1 MTPILEVRGLSIA
14 FRQYE
19 AGTRQRSLPVI
30 RDLSLTVGAGQIV
43 AVVGSSGS
51 GKSLLAHGI
60 LHILPYNSC
69 MQGEMRFC
77 GMPLT
82 AERAASLRGREMVL
96 VPQGVTYLDPLMR
109 VGPQVRRGQRTA
121 RARAKCREV
130 LARYGLDADTENL
143 YPFELSGGMAR
154 RVLISTAGHGNAQAH
169 PGRRAHARPGC
180 ARRCAD
186 LGAFSGTGRCG
197 RRHFAHHARSG
208 ACIDRCRPGGRPVRR
223 GDRRGGSR
231 PGLCGRPPAPSLY
244 PGAVGG
250 PAAERVYAHPGH
262 AALSRGYPGGMP
274 VCATLPALPDGVPR
288 PGEHPIPAGGGRLCA
303 LPAPGRR
310 LDDMSLQAIS
320 LSFSYRGRRRTAVLD
335 QIDLTIERG
344 ER

>member
-109 VGPQVRRGQRTA
+109 VGRKCVGGQRTA
-121 RARAKCREV
+121 RARPKCREV

-154 RVLISTAGHGNAQAH
+154 RGYSSRPPSWKRPGSSWQTSPRPAWMRAPLRGSWGIFGNWPMRAQAF
-169 PGRRAHARPGC
+169 C
-180 ARRCAD
+180 
-186 LGAFSGTGRCG
+186 S
-197 RRHFAHHARSG
+197 
-208 ACIDRCRPGGRPVRR
+208 
-223 GDRRGGSR
+223 SR
-231 PGLCGRPPAPSLY
+231 TIWSL
-244 PGAVGG
+244 
-250 PAAERVYAHPGH
+250 H
-262 AALSRGYPGGMP
+262 
-274 VCATLPALPDGVPR
+274 
-288 PGEHPIPAGGGRLCA
+288 
-303 LPAPGRR
+303 
-310 LDDMSLQAIS
+310 
-320 LSFSYRGRRRTAVLD
+320 
-335 QIDLTIERG
+335 
-344 ER
+344 